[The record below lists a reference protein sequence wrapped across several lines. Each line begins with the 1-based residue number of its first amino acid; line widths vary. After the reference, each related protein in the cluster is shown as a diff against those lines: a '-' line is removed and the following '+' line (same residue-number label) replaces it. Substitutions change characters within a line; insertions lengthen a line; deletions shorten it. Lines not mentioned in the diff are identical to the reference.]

1 MNKKIVKVK
10 RRLIMNRYAKFSYI
24 NPSSRGWV
32 LKKQFE
38 EEELTLA
45 DSAVKTMQLQSKP
58 ENIVLV

>member
-1 MNKKIVKVK
+1 
-10 RRLIMNRYAKFSYI
+10 MNRYAKFSYI